1 VLERAGEVK
10 GVEIAAS
17 ALEAADAA
25 EVVGAFFRLN
35 IIFAEFMTLQAVGAF
50 ITVKS
55 HEKGGDAIEQGKYG
69 AEGAEDSTPRSF
81 RKENGDYKQD
91 KNCQFK
97 CVWPSDLPACNRL
110 LKHIRDGLFQCP
122 GWTDTTDKERMSLT
136 KKIGDSQH
144 CADEHYITEM
154 SGPFRQM
161 EIRSWNFGGQVLQE
175 AEWADPAAK
184 S

>member
-1 VLERAGEVK
+1 MRFALSVLHFFSGVFERACEVK

-110 LKHIRDGLFQCP
+110 LNHIRDGLFQCT
-122 GWTDTTDKERMSLT
+122 GGAYTADKEGMAFAE
-136 KKIGDSQH
+136 KIRDS
-144 CADEHYITEM
+144 
-154 SGPFRQM
+154 
-161 EIRSWNFGGQVLQE
+161 
-175 AEWADPAAK
+175 
-184 S
+184 